1 MQDCARKI
9 ASEDSGVGN
18 CLGALAL
25 IGCRRKHSPHD
36 VNGWRSTL
44 QAISA
49 SALGYSRV
57 TSLFPN
63 NFVYDCME
71 KAPATSKIKV
81 GNIVHTT
88 DVLLPDR
95 FINGRADFQ

>member
-57 TSLFPN
+57 TSLLPN
-63 NFVYDCME
+63 SFVSACME
-71 KAPATSKIKV
+71 KALTTMQFRV
-81 GNIVHTT
+81 GIIVRNTH
-88 DVLLPDR
+88 VLSPDR